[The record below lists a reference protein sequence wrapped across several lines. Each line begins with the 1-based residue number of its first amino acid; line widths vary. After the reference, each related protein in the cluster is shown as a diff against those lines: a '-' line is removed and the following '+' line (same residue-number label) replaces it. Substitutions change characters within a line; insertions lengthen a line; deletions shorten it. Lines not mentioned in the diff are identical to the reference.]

1 MTAFAELDIAAR
13 TEQLAKARR
22 ELDALTASAARTED
36 AAQDAGAA
44 VSNAGR
50 GMSVAGGRARILAQQ
65 LSQAGQQTVATG
77 NFLQALAIQLPD
89 IGLGFGAVGAAAG
102 LLAGVALPIV
112 SAALA
117 DTGSSAEKVQ
127 ESVDGLSESVEAYSK
142 AAENAAMPTDELT
155 AKYGNLSEA
164 AKMAMLATAEV
175 EMVEAMDAADLA
187 IQNVIESMGWFQ
199 EYAPIGMGGVT
210 DTVMRLHDTFDLTN
224 EQAGMLAWSL
234 KQLNEAGDLRAQVDA
249 ASQVMAMLDRT
260 YGTVE
265 RMPGPLRT
273 VYGQMATIVSESAH
287 LVTETE
293 KSNTSAGKLAQLFDN
308 ARAAADAAATAAAG
322 IGTAAA
328 GAIGQVQGLA
338 NAMWD
343 AAQGRIAANK
353 AIESMQVGGVGT
365 GGGSAYL
372 ASQYSLYGQG
382 RVAGDTAENNAD
394 LLYNPPAIGTGV
406 GSGAGSAG
414 GGADPFQARLDALT
428 SQFEAEK
435 ELADTWY
442 EESQAVLADRRAMEI
457 LGAEEHARLMLA
469 VEEEMV
475 RRKMELRDQDLGHF
489 ESFFGSMAG
498 AFSSGGERMLKISKA
513 FALAE
518 AAVSIWRGAA
528 KALELP
534 FPSNLAAW
542 GQVIATGAKALT
554 GIKSASPGSSA
565 GLGGAST
572 GGGRMATAE
581 PAAQNR
587 FLRIEVNGEGMFA
600 QALRD
605 NVQSIADAITDLS
618 GRGGTTLVVGR

>member
-13 TEQLAKARR
+13 TDQLVKAKR

-50 GMSVAGGRARILAQQ
+50 GMSIAGGGARMLAQQ
-65 LSQAGQQTVATG
+65 LSQVGQQTMATG

-89 IGLGFGAVGAAAG
+89 IGLGFGAIGTAAG
-102 LLAGVALPIV
+102 LLAGIALPMV
-112 SAALA
+112 ATALTN
-117 DTGSSAEKVQ
+117 TGLSAEQVK
-127 ESVDGLSESVEAYSK
+127 ESVDNLSDAVDAYAK
-142 AAENAAMPTDELT
+142 AAGAAAMPTDELT

-164 AKMAMLATAEV
+164 AKMALQATAEV
-175 EMVEAMDAADLA
+175 EMVKAMDAADLA
-187 IQNVIESMGWFQ
+187 IQNVIESMGWLQ

-234 KQLNEAGDLRAQVDA
+234 KQLNDAGDLRAQVDA
-249 ASQVMAMLDRT
+249 ASQVMTFLERT

-287 LVTETE
+287 LVVETE
-293 KSNTSAGKLAQLFDN
+293 KANASAGRLAQLFDN
-308 ARAAADAAATAAAG
+308 ARAAADAAAGAVSGIGAAAVG
-322 IGTAAA
+322 AVGAVSNLAAK
-328 GAIGQVQGLA
+328 
-338 NAMWD
+338 MWD
-343 AAQGRIAANK
+343 MAQARIAANN
-353 AIESMQVGGVGT
+353 ALETLAFENSPAGQALRRYGGRGTTSSHPVTMGT
-365 GGGSAYL
+365 GEIVDFSGA
-372 ASQYSLYGQG
+372 
-382 RVAGDTAENNAD
+382 
-394 LLYNPPAIGTGV
+394 GV

-414 GGADPFQARLDALT
+414 GGVDPFQARLDALT
-428 SQFEAEK
+428 SQFEAER
-435 ELADTWY
+435 ELVDTWY
-442 EESQAVLADRRAMEI
+442 QESQAILADRRAMEI
-457 LGAEEHARLMLA
+457 LGAEEHARIMLA

-489 ESFFGSMAG
+489 ESFFGAMAG